1 MRIAEADPTSETA
14 AVPDPAPSDL
24 TTRARLRDAAIECFA
39 AEGFG
44 ASVRT
49 IAARAGVSAGL
60 IRHHFG
66 SKDALRAECDD
77 AVLERHRTLKT
88 EGLESPA
95 NAMAQLAEA
104 DEHGA
109 MLVYILRSVQDGSP
123 AGASFIEHLIADA
136 AAYSEQAVASGIL
149 RPSLDPVGR
158 ARLMVTQSVGGLIVM
173 LSLHPEIDLT
183 DFKTVLAK
191 TFEQIA
197 LPSIELY
204 TNGVFA
210 DSTYLD
216 QYLAYVEAQSPNAQS
231 RTEQS

>member
-1 MRIAEADPTSETA
+1 MRIAEAVPSDETVAAPDPT
-14 AVPDPAPSDL
+14 PSDL
-24 TTRARLRDAAIECFA
+24 TTRARLRDAAVECFA

-66 SKDALRAECDD
+66 SKDALRAECDE
-77 AVLERHRTLKT
+77 AVLERHRSLKT
-88 EGLESPA
+88 VGLESPA

-109 MLVYILRSVQDGSP
+109 MLVYILRSVQDGSA
-123 AGASFIEHLIADA
+123 AGRAFIEHLIDDA
-136 AAYSEQAVASGIL
+136 VAYSERAVADGML

-158 ARLMVTQSVGGLIVM
+158 ARLMVTQSVGGLVVM
-173 LSLHPEIDLT
+173 LSMHPEIELT

-204 TNGVFA
+204 TYGVFA
-210 DSTYLD
+210 DESYLNQYLD
-216 QYLAYVEAQSPNAQS
+216 YLKESS
-231 RTEQS
+231 

>member
-1 MRIAEADPTSETA
+1 MRITETIPSDESVA
-14 AVPDPAPSDL
+14 ASDPAPSDL

-66 SKDALRAECDD
+66 SKDALRAECDA
-77 AVLERHRTLKT
+77 AVLERHRSLKT

-123 AGASFIEHLIADA
+123 AGGAFIEHLIADA
-136 AAYSEQAVASGIL
+136 VAYSERAVATGIL

-158 ARLMVTQSVGGLIVM
+158 ARLLVTNSVGGLLVM
-173 LSLHPEIDLT
+173 LSMHPEIDLT

-204 TNGVFA
+204 THGVFA

-216 QYLAYVEAQSPNAQS
+216 QYLQYIRQHPG
-231 RTEQS
+231 TEQS

>member
-1 MRIAEADPTSETA
+1 MRIAEHERTA
-14 AVPDPAPSDL
+14 AAADATDL

-66 SKDALRAECDD
+66 SKEALRAECDD
-77 AVLERHRTLKT
+77 AVLEQHRTLKT
-88 EGLESPA
+88 DGLASPSA
-95 NAMAQLAEA
+95 AMAQLAEA
-104 DEHGA
+104 DEYGV
-109 MLVYILRSVQDGSP
+109 MLVYILRSVQEGSP
-123 AGASFIEHLIADA
+123 AGRAFVERMIESAL
-136 AAYSEQAVASGIL
+136 AYSEQAVADGVL
-149 RPSLDPVGR
+149 RPSRDPEGR
-158 ARLMVTQSVGGLIVM
+158 ARLMVTQSVGGLIVL
-173 LSLHPEIDLT
+173 LSMHPEISLT

-204 TNGVFA
+204 TYGVFA
-210 DSTYLD
+210 DSSYLD
-216 QYLAYVEAQSPNAQS
+216 QYLLYIGDPPAAGA
-231 RTEQS
+231 

>member
-1 MRIAEADPTSETA
+1 MRIAEKVITTDEAGSD
-14 AVPDPAPSDL
+14 AVAPSDL

-66 SKDALRAECDD
+66 SKDALRAECDE

-95 NAMAQLAEA
+95 SALAQLAEA

-109 MLVYILRSVQDGSP
+109 MLVYILRSVQDGSA
-123 AGASFIEHLIADA
+123 AGTAFIEHLIADA
-136 AAYSEQAVASGIL
+136 TAYSEQAVASGIL
-149 RPSLDPVGR
+149 RPSRDPAGR
-158 ARLMVTQSVGGLIVM
+158 ARLMVTQSVGGLIVLLAM
-173 LSLHPEIDLT
+173 HPEISLT

-204 TNGVFA
+204 TYGVFA
-210 DSTYLD
+210 DESYLE
-216 QYLAYVEAQSPNAQS
+216 QYLQYLK
-231 RTEQS
+231 EQS